1 VTLNLEERHREQ
13 IRAIL
18 GQHLGGR
25 KGVRVY
31 AYGSRVRGNAHRFS
45 DVDLAIESAQP
56 IGVDLLFAL
65 RNAFD
70 GSNLPYSV
78 DVTDLAH
85 ATPSFR
91 TSFDRNRELLFET

>member
-1 VTLNLEERHREQ
+1 VTLDLEERHREH
-13 IRAIL
+13 IRTIL

-25 KGVRVY
+25 RGVRVY

-56 IGVDLLFAL
+56 IGVELLFAL

-70 GSNLPYSV
+70 DSNLPYSV

-85 ATPSFR
+85 ATPGFR
-91 TSFDRNRELLFET
+91 ASVDRDRELIFET